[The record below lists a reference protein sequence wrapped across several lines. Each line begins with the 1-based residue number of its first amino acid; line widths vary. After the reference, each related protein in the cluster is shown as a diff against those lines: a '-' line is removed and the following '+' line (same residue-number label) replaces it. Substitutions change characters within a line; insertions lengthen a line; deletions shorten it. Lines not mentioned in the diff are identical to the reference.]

1 VAIAARR
8 RFFGRLLG
16 ALLSAAAALGGAA
29 DLGAAELVMFGERG
43 CSWCARFEAEIGAVY
58 PKTDEGRRAPLRRV
72 DLDEGIPSELAH
84 LGRPRVTPTFVLLEG
99 GREVGR
105 ILGYPGE
112 VHFWGLLGMLLE
124 RLPESPAIPLDGG

>member
-1 VAIAARR
+1 VANAAWRR
-8 RFFGRLLG
+8 WCARLFGAILW
-16 ALLSAAAALGGAA
+16 SAAALGAPA
-29 DLGAAELVMFGERG
+29 ELGAAELVMFGERG
-43 CSWCARFEAEIGAVY
+43 CSWCARFEAEIGAIY
-58 PKTDEGRRAPLRRV
+58 PKTEEGRRAPLRRV
-72 DLDEGIPSELAH
+72 DLDEGMPSELAH

-124 RLPESPAIPLDGG
+124 RLPESPAIPLTGG